1 VKRAVLWGVVLA
13 LCMKES
19 VYAQDAVLSPST
31 PPPAAYCPISVRL
44 DAIASRENDV
54 AFSLWADDVA
64 AKATGT
70 LVVYAGTR
78 RYRIPFGGA
87 VAADPRNTAILPTP
101 IVVHFDTATTV
112 DSAYVASLDNIDCL
126 IHSPFLRSRTPEL
139 VPFTFPLE
147 RRTYPDWSKPW
158 KAFLELAGD
167 APELGAPSAE
177 TIEAPNCAKPYA
189 RAYTT
194 HPAIPAPNQS
204 PYRGEVVVRVTIAGN
219 GSLLGLRVDKSS
231 HVALADAIAVDAT
244 ARSQFAP
251 QVYRC
256 APITG
261 VYLFVVEFSR
271 S

>member
-1 VKRAVLWGVVLA
+1 MKPGAIWGA
-13 LCMKES
+13 IIAFCMTGS
-19 VYAQDAVLSPST
+19 AYAQDGVLSPST
-31 PPPAAYCPISVRL
+31 PPPAAYCPIGVRI
-44 DAIASRENDV
+44 DAIAGRESDV

-87 VAADPRNTAILPTP
+87 VAADPRNTTILPTP

-139 VPFTFPLE
+139 VPFNFPLE
-147 RRTYPDWSKPW
+147 RQTYPDWSKQW
-158 KAFLELAGD
+158 KAFLDLAAD
-167 APELGAPSAE
+167 APALTAPSAE
-177 TIEAPNCAKPYA
+177 TVEAPTCAKPYM

-194 HPAIPAPNQS
+194 RPATPAPNQS

-219 GSLLGLRVDKSS
+219 GSLLGVRVDKSS